1 MARRA
6 QMIELQ
12 QLFEDGLIDMD
23 EHARCRERIM
33 TSFGSGELAGSMG
46 PIVAG
51 IEKIAESF
59 SSGIE
64 RLVSSQVL
72 NVWCRSGIERL
83 SMVVPRKVCSVSVH
97 SVHSVSLATHVQKA
111 SGPLV
116 G

>member
-64 RLVSSQVL
+64 RLVSPGLRTHETVIRQM
-72 NVWCRSGIERL
+72 
-83 SMVVPRKVCSVSVH
+83 SMVVPRKVCSVSVP
-97 SVHSVSLATHVQKA
+97 SPQYTQSA
-111 SGPLV
+111 
-116 G
+116 

>member
-6 QMIELQ
+6 QMIELR

-64 RLVSSQVL
+64 RLVSPGLRPHETVIQQM
-72 NVWCRSGIERL
+72 
-83 SMVVPRKVCSVSVH
+83 SMVVPRKVCSVSVP
-97 SVHSVSLATHVQKA
+97 SPQYTQSA
-111 SGPLV
+111 
-116 G
+116 

>member
-64 RLVSSQVL
+64 RLVSPGLRPHETVILQM
-72 NVWCRSGIERL
+72 
-83 SMVVPRKVCSVSVH
+83 SMVVPRKVCSVSVP
-97 SVHSVSLATHVQKA
+97 SPQYTQSA
-111 SGPLV
+111 
-116 G
+116 